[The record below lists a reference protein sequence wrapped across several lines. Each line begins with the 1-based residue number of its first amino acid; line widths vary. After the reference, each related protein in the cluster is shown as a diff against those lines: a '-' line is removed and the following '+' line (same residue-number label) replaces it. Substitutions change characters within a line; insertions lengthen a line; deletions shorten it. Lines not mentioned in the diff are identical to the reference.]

1 MFLNF
6 NGKRRFIPLF
16 DAEGGNGGG
25 GGATPPADPKPE
37 GGTPQGGEDP
47 TPGEGGKTFTQAE
60 LDAIIAKRLARE
72 RKQWEQQLEEQ
83 RKKEQMSAEER
94 LKAEKEEA
102 EKKAQQIQQTANQ
115 RLIQAEAKVIA
126 AELGVKPN
134 RINYLLKLAD
144 LSGVEV
150 GEDGGIDSNAIKDAL
165 NTVLADFPEL
175 KGAGGGS
182 VGGAGNPGGG
192 NNNPTDFRKAS
203 QEEFAAELA
212 KYGLRPF

>member
-16 DAEGGNGGG
+16 DADGGNAG
-25 GGATPPADPKPE
+25 GGANPPADPKPAD
-37 GGTPQGGEDP
+37 GTPKGGDDP
-47 TPGEGGKTFTQAE
+47 TPGDGGKTFTQAE

-72 RKQWEQQLEEQ
+72 RKQWEQQLEEE
-83 RKKEQMSAEER
+83 KKKAAMTEAER

-102 EKKAQQIQQTANQ
+102 EKRAQAAQQTANQ
-115 RLIQAEAKVIA
+115 RLITAEAKIVA

-134 RINYLLKLAD
+134 RINHLLKLAD

-150 GEDGGIDSNAIKDAL
+150 DDKGNIDSKAIKTAL
-165 NTVLADFPEL
+165 ETILADFPEL
-175 KGAGGGS
+175 KGTGGGS
-182 VGGAGNPGGG
+182 VGGSGNPGGG
-192 NNNPTDFRKAS
+192 KNDPKDFRKAS